1 MTPQQIDLDTW
12 LLRQAARIA
21 LIANC
26 TPWPLRS
33 RVRALHMEFIARARE
48 AAKMRRT
55 LDEIVDDAREQ
66 ETLAQRF
73 ESIAAAMALAD
84 LDRVVEEWRR

>member
-1 MTPQQIDLDTW
+1 MTPHQIDFDTW
-12 LLRQAARIA
+12 LLRQAARLA
-21 LIANC
+21 LIASC

-33 RVRALHMEFIARARE
+33 RIRALHMEFIARARE

-66 ETLAQRF
+66 AEIAERRVSLAG
-73 ESIAAAMALAD
+73 AMAAVE
-84 LDRVVEEWRR
+84 LDRIVEEWRR